1 MPRAADARAASVGA
15 TVSQTYTRRKCA
27 RNTMVAVLDIVEE
40 NTEEMKEDEPATR
53 GGEYDSDE
61 EMEEDAPIAAG
72 SSTAVAARDG
82 REGFQL
88 DDDLLV

>member
-1 MPRAADARAASVGA
+1 
-15 TVSQTYTRRKCA
+15 
-27 RNTMVAVLDIVEE
+27 MVAVLDIVEE

>member
-40 NTEEMKEDEPATR
+40 NTEEMKEDEPAHV
-53 GGEYDSDE
+53 E
-61 EMEEDAPIAAG
+61 ENMILMRKWKK
-72 SSTAVAARDG
+72 THLL
-82 REGFQL
+82 QL
-88 DDDLLV
+88 GHLLQ

>member
-1 MPRAADARAASVGA
+1 MPRAADARATSVGA

-40 NTEEMKEDEPATR
+40 NTEEMKPATR

-61 EMEEDAPIAAG
+61 EMEEDAPIAAE

-82 REGFQL
+82 REGL
-88 DDDLLV
+88 DDLLV